1 MTAVDPD
8 DLKSI
13 GRGTFLL
20 LSHVNDVLKRPDWVK
35 RHGIMEPI
43 SYGEANA
50 VLYDA
55 IGFMKGRRERLDQ
68 SYEVALSII
77 RILESL
83 RLNKAISLDEAWA
96 IIRDMGLQQYLNDV
110 TS

>member
-1 MTAVDPD
+1 
-8 DLKSI
+8 
-13 GRGTFLL
+13 
-20 LSHVNDVLKRPDWVK
+20 VNEVLKRPGWVK
-35 RHGIMEPI
+35 QYGILEPI

-55 IGFMKGRRERLDQ
+55 IGFMKGKREGLDQ

-83 RLNKAISLDEAWA
+83 RLNKAISHEEAW
-96 IIRDMGLQQYLNDV
+96 IIVRNIGLQQYLKDV